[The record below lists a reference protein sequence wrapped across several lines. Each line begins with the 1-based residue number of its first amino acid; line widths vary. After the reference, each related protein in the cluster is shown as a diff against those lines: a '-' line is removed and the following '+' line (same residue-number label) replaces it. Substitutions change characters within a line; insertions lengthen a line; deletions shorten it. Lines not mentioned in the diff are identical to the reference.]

1 MELVLAW
8 VTMLILRLV
17 VAWVRL
23 LLFAFVIGFM
33 YEMELKYSGVPI
45 NRGGVV
51 IIGGMENIWETSRK
65 GVGTK
70 ER

>member
-23 LLFAFVIGFM
+23 LLFAFVVGFM
-33 YEMELKYSGVPI
+33 YEMELKYSGVPN
-45 NRGGVV
+45 NRGG
-51 IIGGMENIWETSRK
+51 GSNYRGDGK
-65 GVGTK
+65 YVGN
-70 ER
+70 